1 MILLGT
7 LNYKYFV
14 FNFFILVTSMLNV
27 ISELESNISMFCCLR
42 MKLCLLSF
50 CLSIYASSDAMHHVN
65 RLQAEMSLCKLN

>member
-14 FNFFILVTSMLNV
+14 FDFFILVTSMLNV

-42 MKLCLLSF
+42 MKLCLL
-50 CLSIYASSDAMHHVN
+50 
-65 RLQAEMSLCKLN
+65 